1 MDCMIIKETINKI
14 VKQAN
19 LNSYEADMLLHD
31 INNLR
36 GNEWLDVVEK
46 HCSKRV
52 ISTFKKIIKTIE

>member
-1 MDCMIIKETINKI
+1 MDCMIIEETINKI

-36 GNEWLDVVEK
+36 GNEWLDVVK
-46 HCSKRV
+46 KYCSKRV
-52 ISTFKKIIKTIE
+52 ISTFKKIIKTI